1 MLSSI
6 ELATQLFPMS
16 DELDSELEE
25 LRAQT
30 TRNNRLS
37 EQAGEPDFI
46 EQIVTMLDEVDS
58 GERGKILSLYDP
70 QLAALIY
77 ALETDNR
84 RLEEVIAALQETA
97 NRRVDTGDVGR
108 TELLKLAVRIGLRE
122 AAPELLE
129 DAQTAVSQRTE
140 F

>member
-1 MLSSI
+1 
-6 ELATQLFPMS
+6 MS

-25 LRAQT
+25 LREQT

-37 EQAGEPDFI
+37 EQANEPDFI
-46 EQIVTMLDEVDS
+46 EQIVAMLDDVDS

-77 ALETDNR
+77 ALEMDDR
-84 RLEEVIAALQETA
+84 RFNEVVGALQETA
-97 NRRVDTGDVGR
+97 NQQVDTEDAGR
-108 TELLKLAVRIGLRE
+108 TELLKLAVRIGLQE

>member
-1 MLSSI
+1 
-6 ELATQLFPMS
+6 MS

-25 LRAQT
+25 LREQT
-30 TRNNRLS
+30 TRDNRLS
-37 EQAGEPDFI
+37 EQANEPDFI
-46 EQIVTMLDEVDS
+46 EQIVAMLDDVDS

-77 ALETDNR
+77 ALETDDR
-84 RLEEVIAALQETA
+84 RFNEVIGALQETA
-97 NRRVDTGDVGR
+97 NRQIDTEDVGR

>member
-1 MLSSI
+1 
-6 ELATQLFPMS
+6 MS

-25 LRAQT
+25 LREQT

-37 EQAGEPDFI
+37 EQANEPDFI
-46 EQIVTMLDEVDS
+46 EQIVAMLDDVDS

-77 ALETDNR
+77 ALEMDDR
-84 RLEEVIAALQETA
+84 RFNEVVGALQETA
-97 NRRVDTGDVGR
+97 NRQIDTEDVGR
-108 TELLKLAVRIGLRE
+108 TELLKLAVRIGLQE

>member
-1 MLSSI
+1 
-6 ELATQLFPMS
+6 MS

-25 LRAQT
+25 LREQT

-37 EQAGEPDFI
+37 EQANEPDFI
-46 EQIVTMLDEVDS
+46 EQIVAMLNDVDS

-77 ALETDNR
+77 ALETDDR
-84 RLEEVIAALQETA
+84 RFNEVIGALQETA
-97 NRRVDTGDVGR
+97 NRQIDTEDVGR
-108 TELLKLAVRIGLRE
+108 TELLKLAVRIGLQE

>member
-1 MLSSI
+1 
-6 ELATQLFPMS
+6 MS

-25 LRAQT
+25 LRKQT

-37 EQAGEPDFI
+37 EQANEPDFI
-46 EQIVTMLDEVDS
+46 EQIVAMLDDVDS

-77 ALETDNR
+77 ALEIDDR
-84 RLEEVIAALQETA
+84 RFNEVVGALQETA
-97 NRRVDTGDVGR
+97 NRQVDTEDAGR
-108 TELLKLAVRIGLRE
+108 TELLKLAVRIGLQE

-129 DAQTAVSQRTE
+129 DAQTAISQRTE

>member
-1 MLSSI
+1 
-6 ELATQLFPMS
+6 MS

-25 LRAQT
+25 LREQT

-37 EQAGEPDFI
+37 KQANEPDFI
-46 EQIVTMLDEVDS
+46 EQIVAMLDDVDS

-77 ALETDNR
+77 ALETDDR
-84 RLEEVIAALQETA
+84 RFNEVIGALQETA
-97 NRRVDTGDVGR
+97 NRQIDTEDVGR
-108 TELLKLAVRIGLRE
+108 TELLKLAVRIGLQE

>member
-1 MLSSI
+1 
-6 ELATQLFPMS
+6 MS

-25 LRAQT
+25 LREQT
-30 TRNNRLS
+30 TRDNRLS
-37 EQAGEPDFI
+37 EQANEPDFI
-46 EQIVTMLDEVDS
+46 EQIVAMLDDVDS

-77 ALETDNR
+77 ALETDDR
-84 RLEEVIAALQETA
+84 RFNEVIGALQETA
-97 NRRVDTGDVGR
+97 NRQIDTEDVGR
-108 TELLKLAVRIGLRE
+108 TELLKLAVRIGLQE

>member
-1 MLSSI
+1 
-6 ELATQLFPMS
+6 MS

-25 LRAQT
+25 LREQT
-30 TRNNRLS
+30 TRDNRLS
-37 EQAGEPDFI
+37 EQANEPDFI
-46 EQIVTMLDEVDS
+46 EQIVAMLDDVDS

-77 ALETDNR
+77 ALETDDR
-84 RLEEVIAALQETA
+84 RFNEVIGALQETA
-97 NRRVDTGDVGR
+97 NQQIDTEDVGR
-108 TELLKLAVRIGLRE
+108 TELLKLAVRIGLQE

>member
-1 MLSSI
+1 
-6 ELATQLFPMS
+6 MS
-16 DELDSELEE
+16 DELYSELEE
-25 LRAQT
+25 LREQT

-37 EQAGEPDFI
+37 EQANEPDFI
-46 EQIVTMLDEVDS
+46 EQIVAMLDDVDS

-77 ALETDNR
+77 ALEMDDR
-84 RLEEVIAALQETA
+84 RFNEVVGALQETA
-97 NRRVDTGDVGR
+97 NRQVDTEDAGR
-108 TELLKLAVRIGLRE
+108 TELLKLAVRIGLQE

>member
-1 MLSSI
+1 
-6 ELATQLFPMS
+6 MS

-25 LRAQT
+25 LREQT
-30 TRNNRLS
+30 TRDNRLS
-37 EQAGEPDFI
+37 EQANEPDFI
-46 EQIVTMLDEVDS
+46 EQIVAMLDDVDS

-77 ALETDNR
+77 ALETDDR
-84 RLEEVIAALQETA
+84 RFNEVIGALQETA
-97 NRRVDTGDVGR
+97 SRQIDTEDVGR

>member
-1 MLSSI
+1 
-6 ELATQLFPMS
+6 MS

-25 LRAQT
+25 LREQT
-30 TRNNRLS
+30 TRDNRLS
-37 EQAGEPDFI
+37 EQANEPDFI
-46 EQIVTMLDEVDS
+46 EQIVAMLDDVDS

-77 ALETDNR
+77 ALEMDDR
-84 RLEEVIAALQETA
+84 RFNEVVGALQETA
-97 NRRVDTGDVGR
+97 NRQVDTEDAGR
-108 TELLKLAVRIGLRE
+108 TELLKLAVRIGLQE

>member
-1 MLSSI
+1 
-6 ELATQLFPMS
+6 MS
-16 DELDSELEE
+16 DKVDSELEE
-25 LRAQT
+25 LRAKT

-37 EQAGEPDFI
+37 EQADEPDFI
-46 EQIVTMLDEVDS
+46 EQVVAMLDEVDS

-77 ALETDNR
+77 ALETDSR
-84 RLEEVIAALQETA
+84 RFEETVAALQEA
-97 NRRVDTGDVGR
+97 AGRQVDTEDVGR
-108 TELLKLAVRIGLRE
+108 TELLKLAVRVGLRE
-122 AAPELLE
+122 SSPELLK

>member
-1 MLSSI
+1 
-6 ELATQLFPMS
+6 MS

-25 LRAQT
+25 LREQT
-30 TRNNRLS
+30 TRDNRLS
-37 EQAGEPDFI
+37 EQANEPDFI
-46 EQIVTMLDEVDS
+46 EQIVAMLDDVDS

-77 ALETDNR
+77 ALEMDDR
-84 RLEEVIAALQETA
+84 RFNEVVGALQETA
-97 NRRVDTGDVGR
+97 NRQIDTEDVGR
-108 TELLKLAVRIGLRE
+108 TELLKLAVRIGLQE

>member
-1 MLSSI
+1 
-6 ELATQLFPMS
+6 MS

-25 LRAQT
+25 LREQT

-37 EQAGEPDFI
+37 EQANEPDFI
-46 EQIVTMLDEVDS
+46 EQIVAMLDDVDS

-77 ALETDNR
+77 ALETDDR
-84 RLEEVIAALQETA
+84 RFNEVIGALQETA
-97 NRRVDTGDVGR
+97 NRQIDTEDVGR
-108 TELLKLAVRIGLRE
+108 TELLKLAVRIGLQE